1 MTTIVLLGTLD
12 TKGTEYQFV
21 RDRVHQ
27 LGAETVLVDVG
38 TGGPPAMPADITAA
52 QVADAAGHQLASLT
66 DRGQAMAVMG
76 QGAEVICRGLLADGR
91 LDGLIALGG
100 SGGTYVATRAMRA
113 LPIGI
118 PKVMVSTMA
127 SGDIRQYVGTSDI
140 SMTYSVADIA
150 GLNSISARILANAA
164 AAVVAAARVQLPE
177 RPARPMIAAS
187 MFGVTTPCVTR
198 ARARLEELGYDV
210 VVFHANGTGGR
221 SLEALARARSLAGVL
236 DLTTTELADEL
247 AGGIFSA
254 GPGRLDAA
262 AQAGLPQVVSLGAL
276 DIIDFGPLETLPEK
290 MRGRKLCM
298 HNPGVT
304 LVRTTPGEC
313 RDLGRLIG
321 RKLSRARGGVAVFV
335 PLRGTSLLSVEGGQ
349 FYDPGAD
356 RALRDGLHE
365 TLCPSVEVNELDTDI
380 NDEAF
385 ALATAD
391 RLHDLIQEAKA

>member
-12 TKGTEYQFV
+12 TKGTEYQFI
-21 RDRVHQ
+21 RDRMHE

-38 TGGPPAMPADITAA
+38 TGGQPAVPADVTAA
-52 QVADAAGHQLASLT
+52 QVAEAAGHQLASLT

-100 SGGTYVATRAMRA
+100 SGGTYVAARAMRA

-127 SGDIRQYVGTSDI
+127 SGDVRQYVGTSDI

-177 RPARPMIAAS
+177 RPARPMVAAS

-254 GPGRLDAA
+254 GPDRLDAA
-262 AQAGLPQVVSLGAL
+262 ARWRVARSTIPTPTGHSSTAC
-276 DIIDFGPLETLPEK
+276 T
-290 MRGRKLCM
+290 RRS
-298 HNPGVT
+298 
-304 LVRTTPGEC
+304 VRQ
-313 RDLGRLIG
+313 
-321 RKLSRARGGVAVFV
+321 
-335 PLRGTSLLSVEGGQ
+335 LR
-349 FYDPGAD
+349 
-356 RALRDGLHE
+356 
-365 TLCPSVEVNELDTDI
+365 
-380 NDEAF
+380 
-385 ALATAD
+385 
-391 RLHDLIQEAKA
+391 